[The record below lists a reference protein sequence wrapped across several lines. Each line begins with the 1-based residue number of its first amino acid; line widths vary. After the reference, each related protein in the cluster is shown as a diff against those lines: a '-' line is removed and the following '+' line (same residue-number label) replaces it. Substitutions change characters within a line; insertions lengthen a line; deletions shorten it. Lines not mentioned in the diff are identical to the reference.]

1 MKSTGFIEARK
12 ERAVAINKS
21 CHKRIE
27 ECFAGTLQQEQLIL
41 LLHGYIQELVQDC
54 LMLADEY
61 KNTLI
66 SQDLEVQDEQG

>member
-41 LLHGYIQELVQDC
+41 LLHGLYSGAGTGLPYAGGRV
-54 LMLADEY
+54 
-61 KNTLI
+61 
-66 SQDLEVQDEQG
+66 